1 MLSYSEALEL
11 LLGAVPGPVEE
22 SVRIETALG
31 RCLAEDV
38 VADMDL
44 PPFDKSLVD
53 GFALRSR
60 DLARGWYRLTI
71 LGESAAG
78 EPCQYEVG
86 PAEAVRIMTG
96 AVVPAGADAVQMVE
110 HTEELSPREVIV
122 QSRVEAGEHVLKQAA
137 EIRKGSSLLKK
148 GSNLDPASIGL
159 LAAMGRTTV
168 RVHRVPTAVVA
179 STGNE
184 LVPAGQALGPG
195 QIRDSNSPVLTSLVE
210 GAGMKLSVAEV
221 LKDDADEVK
230 RFLERHQ
237 REDLLLISGGLS
249 MGDRDFVHR
258 VIKEGEAE
266 VLFHKVAVKP
276 GKPVLAAR
284 RGSQLILGL
293 PGNPVSSL
301 VTFHIFVRPAVRRF
315 QGFLAVRHQSI
326 RIPLDEPVSQKPGR
340 LFFKPGKL
348 VFGQEGLSVK
358 PLGMQGSSD
367 LAGIVASDALIQV
380 PADCERLERNTLVNA
395 LLVGQG
401 GCWR

>member
-1 MLSYSEALEL
+1 MLSYSEALET
-11 LLGAVPGPVEE
+11 LLGAVPDPVEE
-22 SVRIETALG
+22 TASIETALG

-71 LGESAAG
+71 IGESAAG
-78 EPCQYEVG
+78 EPCPYEVG

-96 AVVPAGADAVQMVE
+96 AVVPEGADAVQMVE

-122 QSRVEAGEHVLKQAA
+122 QSRVESGEHVLRQAA
-137 EIRKGSSLLKK
+137 EIRKGSSVLKK
-148 GSNLDPASIGL
+148 GRNLDPASIGL

-168 RVHRVPTAVVA
+168 RVHRVPTAVLV

-195 QIRDSNSPVLTSLVE
+195 QIRDSNSPMLASLAQA
-210 GAGMKLSVAEV
+210 AGMKLSGAEA
-221 LKDDADEVK
+221 LKDDPEAVK
-230 RFLERHQ
+230 CFLEKHRA
-237 REDLLLISGGLS
+237 EDLLLISGGLS
-249 MGDRDFVHR
+249 MGGKDFVHQ
-258 VIKEGEAE
+258 VIKEGHAE

-293 PGNPVSSL
+293 PGNPVSTL
-301 VTFHIFVRPAVRRF
+301 VTFHIFVRPVVRRF
-315 QGFLAVRHQSI
+315 QGFLATRHQLI
-326 RIPLDEPVSQKPGR
+326 RIALNEPVSQKPGR

-348 VFGQEGLSVK
+348 VFGPEGLTVS
-358 PLGMQGSSD
+358 PLGTQGSSD
-367 LAGIVASDALIQV
+367 VAGLVSSDALIQV
-380 PADCERLERNTLVNA
+380 PADCERLERNTLVNV
-395 LLVGQG
+395 LLLDQG
-401 GCWR
+401 GFWR